1 MTKISDELREW
12 CNLPQ
17 AFSIPCDE
25 LYELAD
31 RIDREMVELPKDR
44 SGVPINVG
52 DTVYSPNGDEF
63 CAVEIIHTAEGICVK
78 CKASDATFY
87 RFFPCDISHERLD
100 SWKRIAN
107 ELEGLSVDSSDNY
120 YVSTHCLKL
129 ADRIRKMAKEEG
141 NGKGQD

>member
-1 MTKISDELREW
+1 MKISDEIRVLS
-12 CNLPQ
+12 NKLDM
-17 AFSIPCDE
+17 DE
-25 LYELAD
+25 DTYNEMRELAK
-31 RIDREMVELPKDR
+31 RIDREMVDLPKDR

-129 ADRIRKMAKEEG
+129 ADRIRKLSEKEG
-141 NGKGQD
+141 TNGRN

>member
-1 MTKISDELREW
+1 MKISDEIRVLS
-12 CNLPQ
+12 NKLDM
-17 AFSIPCDE
+17 DE
-25 LYELAD
+25 DTYNEMRELAK
-31 RIDREMVELPKDR
+31 RIDREMVDLPKDR

-63 CAVEIIHTAEGICVK
+63 CAVEIIHTVEGICVK

-129 ADRIRKMAKEEG
+129 ADRIRKLSEKE
-141 NGKGQD
+141 GK